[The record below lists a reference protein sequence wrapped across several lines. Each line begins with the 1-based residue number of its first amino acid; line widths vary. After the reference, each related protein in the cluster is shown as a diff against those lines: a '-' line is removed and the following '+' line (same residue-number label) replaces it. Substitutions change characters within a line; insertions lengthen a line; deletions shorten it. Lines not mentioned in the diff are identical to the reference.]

1 MGATSAHECAGVLC
15 DELPT
20 LSQWNTGDATTNQ
33 GRETRGYRLFYYE
46 DYPTWRHAVTSE
58 ERGGAR
64 FSTQRQRYTHRQG
77 NTMLDKLVKE
87 HIILGVD
94 PGTLFMGYALLH
106 TIGSRV
112 EILDFGVYDVH
123 KLEDQYARLQKEFFF
138 LQELIEKY
146 HPTILAI
153 ESQFV
158 DKNPQT
164 MIKIVHAQGVAIAA
178 ALSKDVPV
186 QEYSPMKVKMAITGN
201 GHADKQQVADMLQ
214 RFLHIPDERMP
225 KKLDATDAL
234 GIAYCHYLQLGLP
247 LREKGA
253 KNWTTF
259 ANQKGLV
266 DRQLTT
272 PNARLI
278 AAMQTAKKKK

>member
-1 MGATSAHECAGVLC
+1 M
-15 DELPT
+15 
-20 LSQWNTGDATTNQ
+20 Q
-33 GRETRGYRLFYYE
+33 
-46 DYPTWRHAVTSE
+46 
-58 ERGGAR
+58 
-64 FSTQRQRYTHRQG
+64 
-77 NTMLDKLVKE
+77 DKLVKE

-94 PGTLFMGYALLH
+94 PGTLFMGYAILH
-106 TIGSRV
+106 TVGSKV

-123 KLEDQYARLQKEFFF
+123 KLEDQYARLQREFFF
-138 LQELIEKY
+138 IQQLIDKY

-186 QEYSPMKVKMAITGN
+186 QEYSPMKIKMAITGN
-201 GHADKQQVADMLQ
+201 GHATKQQVADMLQ
-214 RFLHIPDERMP
+214 RFLHIVNEDMP

-234 GIAYCHYLQLGLP
+234 GIAYCHYLQLGMP
-247 LREKGA
+247 IREKGA

-259 ANQKGLV
+259 AKQKGLV
-266 DRQLTT
+266 EKSQSS
-272 PNARLI
+272 PNARLM
-278 AAMQTAKKKK
+278 AALQTAKCKK

>member
-1 MGATSAHECAGVLC
+1 
-15 DELPT
+15 
-20 LSQWNTGDATTNQ
+20 
-33 GRETRGYRLFYYE
+33 
-46 DYPTWRHAVTSE
+46 
-58 ERGGAR
+58 
-64 FSTQRQRYTHRQG
+64 
-77 NTMLDKLVKE
+77 MLDKLVKE

-106 TIGSRV
+106 TIGSKV

-123 KLEDQYARLQKEFFF
+123 KLDDQYARLQKEFFF
-138 LQELIEKY
+138 LQEIIDKY
-146 HPTILAI
+146 HPSVLAI

-186 QEYSPMKVKMAITGN
+186 VEYSPMKVKMAITGN
-201 GHADKQQVADMLQ
+201 GHADKYQVAGMLQ
-214 RFLHIPDERMP
+214 RFLHIPEERMP

-234 GIAYCHYLQLGLP
+234 GIAYCHYLQLGIP

-259 ANQKGLV
+259 AKQKGLV
-266 DRQLTT
+266 DKGLTG
-272 PNARLI
+272 PNAQLL
-278 AAMQTAKKKK
+278 AALQGAKKKK

>member
-1 MGATSAHECAGVLC
+1 
-15 DELPT
+15 
-20 LSQWNTGDATTNQ
+20 
-33 GRETRGYRLFYYE
+33 
-46 DYPTWRHAVTSE
+46 
-58 ERGGAR
+58 
-64 FSTQRQRYTHRQG
+64 
-77 NTMLDKLVKE
+77 MLDKLVKE

-112 EILDFGVYDVH
+112 EILDLGVYDVH

-178 ALSKDVPV
+178 ALAKDVLV
-186 QEYSPMKVKMAITGN
+186 QEYSPMKIKMAITGN
-201 GHADKQQVADMLQ
+201 GHSTKEQVADMLQ
-214 RFLHIPDERMP
+214 RFLHIPAEQMP

-234 GIAYCHYLQLGLP
+234 AIAYCHFLQLGLP
-247 LREKGA
+247 FSPAGGA
-253 KNWTTF
+253 KDWTTY
-259 ANQKGLV
+259 AKRKGL
-266 DRQLTT
+266 TGT
-272 PNARLI
+272 SATSPNAKLM
-278 AAMQTAKKKK
+278 AALASVKKKK

>member
-1 MGATSAHECAGVLC
+1 
-15 DELPT
+15 
-20 LSQWNTGDATTNQ
+20 
-33 GRETRGYRLFYYE
+33 
-46 DYPTWRHAVTSE
+46 
-58 ERGGAR
+58 
-64 FSTQRQRYTHRQG
+64 
-77 NTMLDKLVKE
+77 MLDKLVNE

-106 TIGSRV
+106 TKGKNV
-112 EILDFGVYDVH
+112 EVLDFGVYDVH

-138 LQELIEKY
+138 LQELIDKY
-146 HPTILAI
+146 QPTVLAI

-186 QEYSPMKVKMAITGN
+186 QEYSPMKIKMAITGN
-201 GHADKQQVADMLQ
+201 GHSTKQQVADMLQ
-214 RFLHIPDERMP
+214 RFLHIPDEQMP

-234 GIAYCHYLQLGLP
+234 GIAYCHFLQLGLP

-259 ANQKGLV
+259 AKQKGLV
-266 DRQLTT
+266 DKQLTS
-272 PNARLI
+272 PNARLM
-278 AAMQTAKKKK
+278 AALQMAKKKK